1 MLHRFIQCHPVFL
14 HQKSYY
20 NSGTSRHTGK
30 TMHQHCATLF
40 QGLLDK
46 LYAGVEVGFQV
57 SRGAIQNSHNLVGE
71 ITGELRG
78 YT

>member
-1 MLHRFIQCHPVFL
+1 
-14 HQKSYY
+14 
-20 NSGTSRHTGK
+20 
-30 TMHQHCATLF
+30 MHQHCATLV

-71 ITGELRG
+71 ITGELRW
-78 YT
+78 YA